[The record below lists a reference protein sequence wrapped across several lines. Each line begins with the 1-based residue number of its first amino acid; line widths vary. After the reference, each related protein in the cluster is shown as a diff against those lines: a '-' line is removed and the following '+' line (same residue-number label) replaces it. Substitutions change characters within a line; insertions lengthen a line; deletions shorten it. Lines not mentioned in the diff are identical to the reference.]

1 MRRFTA
7 TELHP
12 SQKEITKRILESDA
26 FYHIVCTS
34 RQWGKSFM
42 LKQLLLAFAMN
53 NPNSQ
58 VMFISMT
65 LAQAGK
71 VFKELKR
78 AIERSGVIAK
88 SNGIENSII
97 LVNGSEIYIR
107 SYQFADAIRGY
118 SIDYLIVDEAAFCKD
133 DDWNACIRPTLST
146 KGRKCVLCSTPRG
159 YNFFQSMAAQGMD
172 SDNPYVQF
180 YKATYRDN
188 PYANLKEIEDARLR
202 LPKKIFAAE
211 YEAEFIAGGMSAF
224 DNYRNCIGITVAN
237 TGQTFAAIDV
247 GRQDDYTVLTIMRG
261 RNVVHIERWRLD
273 TWDNIIKKIIALLKK
288 YAVQKCRVEC
298 NGVGD
303 VFFDTI
309 KLYAINAGLYTSFVP
324 FITTNQSK
332 CNIVERLIGDFN
344 NLNISIPDD
353 NDLLLEL
360 DNFEANYSK
369 TSRAIVYAGR
379 NGMHDDIVMSLAM
392 CNDLSGGKQGN
403 VHYVFA

>member
-12 SQKEITKRILESDA
+12 SQKAMAKQILESDS

-71 VFKELKR
+71 IFKELKR
-78 AIERSGVIAK
+78 AISGHGVILK
-88 SNGIENSII
+88 SNSVENSII
-97 LVNGSEIYIR
+97 LTNGSEIYVR

-133 DDWNACIRPTLST
+133 DDWNACIRPTLAT
-146 KGRKCVLCSTPRG
+146 KGKKCVLCSTPRG
-159 YNFFQSMAAQGMD
+159 YNFFQAMAAQGQD
-172 SDNPYVQF
+172 PYNDYVKY
-180 YKATYRDN
+180 YKSTYRDN
-188 PYANLKEIEDARLR
+188 PYANMKEIDDARLR

-211 YEAEFIAGGMSAF
+211 YEAEFIAGGMSVF
-224 DNYRNCIGITVAN
+224 DNYRNCINIPVLTGKTV
-237 TGQTFAAIDV
+237 AAIDV
-247 GRQDDYTVLTIMRG
+247 GRQDDWTVLTVMSG
-261 RNVVHIERWRLD
+261 RKVLSIERWRQD
-273 TWDNIIKKIIALLKK
+273 TWEHITANILKTLKK
-288 YAVQKCRVEC
+288 YGAYNVRIEV

-303 VFFDTI
+303 VFYETL
-309 KLYAINAGLYTSFVP
+309 KKAIETNNINCKAEPFV
-324 FITTNQSK
+324 TTNLSK
-332 CNIVERLIGDFN
+332 NNIIERLINDFN
-344 NLNISIPDD
+344 TGNISITD
-353 NDLLLEL
+353 NPDLLTEL

-369 TSRAIVYAGR
+369 TTRAITYAGR
-379 NGMHDDIVMSLAM
+379 NGMHDDMVMSLAM
-392 CNDLSGGKQGN
+392 CNDLSQGKQKKG
-403 VHYVFA
+403 HYVFI